1 MPSDDDTLPLF
12 VAGVAMVTGA
22 VAWALWPRQAEASA
36 MPPRSYAPHD
46 SPNAPSE
53 APVSHATMPAFLA
66 AAPPAGAARERY
78 FEAAVDAP
86 AWVPVILSPQV
97 KVMVSAD
104 YIAAQGVRVP
114 LWPSTAQRVADR
126 FGAILPTKTLVDAI
140 WRAATVKVAPRSMT
154 PRADASRD
162 SNKLLAEHEAIVN
175 AAIAGRVGL
184 IDGDKKSIIVGRS
197 IPTTPGKVFIYG
209 WHRLNGVPVQPVF
222 GGHSSAYADYSHG
235 TRLIS
240 RTAYLNGQPVAIET
254 LFADPRY
261 APLLN
266 ESGTLTPAT
275 LAYPRS

>member
-1 MPSDDDTLPLF
+1 MPRDDDTLPLF
-12 VAGVAMVTGA
+12 VAGVALVTGA
-22 VAWALWPRQAEASA
+22 VAWALWPKQAEASA
-36 MPPRSYAPHD
+36 MPPRSYVPP
-46 SPNAPSE
+46 SPRAPSE
-53 APVSHATMPAFLA
+53 APVSMPAFLA

-86 AWVPVILSPQV
+86 TFVRIPLGQGVEVA
-97 KVMVSAD
+97 VSTD
-104 YIAAQGVRVP
+104 YLTAQGVHIP
-114 LWPSTAQRVADR
+114 LWPSTAQRIADR
-126 FGAILPTKTLVDAI
+126 FGAMLPTKALVDAI

-162 SNKLLAEHEAIVN
+162 SNKLLAEHEALVN

>member
-1 MPSDDDTLPLF
+1 MARDDESLPFL
-12 VAGVAMVTGA
+12 VAGVALVTGGI
-22 VAWALWPRQAEASA
+22 AWALWPKQAEASA
-36 MPPRSYAPHD
+36 MPPRSYVPQ
-46 SPNAPSE
+46 SPRAPSE
-53 APVSHATMPAFLA
+53 APVTMPAFLA

-86 AWVPVILSPQV
+86 TWVPVILSPQV

-126 FGAILPTKTLVDAI
+126 FGAMLPTKTLVDAI

-162 SNKLLAEHEAIVN
+162 SNKLLSEHEGLVN
-175 AAIAGRVGL
+175 AAIAGRSGIVAGH
-184 IDGDKKSIIVGRS
+184 KKDLIVGRTAAAH
-197 IPTTPGKVFIYG
+197 PDRVTIYG
-209 WHRLNGVPVQPVF
+209 WHRLDGSVVQDPSWV
-222 GGHSSAYADYSHG
+222 HSARYGADYAHG
-235 TRLIS
+235 TRIVS
-240 RTAYLNGQPVAIET
+240 RTAYLNGQPVAIES
-254 LFADPRY
+254 LFSDPRY

-266 ESGTLTPAT
+266 ESGTLTPAM

>member
-1 MPSDDDTLPLF
+1 MPRDDDTLPLF
-12 VAGVAMVTGA
+12 VAGVALVTGA
-22 VAWALWPRQAEASA
+22 VAWALWPKQAAASVL
-36 MPPRSYAPHD
+36 PPRSYAPHD

-86 AWVPVILSPQV
+86 TWVPVILSPAV
-97 KVMVSAD
+97 KIMVSAD

-126 FGAILPTKTLVDAI
+126 FGAMLPTKALVDAI

-162 SNKLLAEHEAIVN
+162 SNKLLAEHEALVN
-175 AAIAGRVGL
+175 AAIAGRTGL

-222 GGHSSAYADYSHG
+222 GGHGATYVDYSHG
-235 TRLIS
+235 TRLVS
-240 RTAYLNGQPVAIET
+240 RTAFVDGRAVPIEQV
-254 LFADPRY
+254 FADPSL
-261 APLLN
+261 ATLVN
-266 ESGTLTPAT
+266 ESGTLRPEA
-275 LAYPRS
+275 LRYPTS